1 MADPVQLKVHR
12 CRFVDYT
19 PSPVTA
25 LAFPPLPLPNP
36 KGKKTASRHPTTF
49 GALVVGHS
57 NGNIDICEWTG
68 RDEQTQSP
76 QAWVVRKTIVGTYPS
91 KVDSLA
97 LVIRHPDLL
106 EDDQVPSI
114 SDLRLFSSGG
124 GNELV
129 EWDMNRGCIRRTINS
144 QGGAIWSIAANPS
157 SSQLAL
163 ACEDGTVRIL
173 SLAHDTLTHHRRF
186 DRVKSR
192 ILSLA
197 WGPPIPRKPTPK
209 KAAASSSNSDSD
221 DSSDEEEEDAWSD
234 SWLITGCSDSSL
246 RKWDLKTGRVIDR
259 MGVDR
264 LRGERTLVWTVGVLG
279 DGTIISGDS
288 LGAVKF
294 WDSRT
299 CTQLQSFRA
308 HGADVLCHAIG
319 PNGTT
324 VFTSGVDQK
333 VAQFTLVRAS
343 APGKDAEV
351 QSQWVQT
358 RARRLHSHDVRA
370 LAMWPPHVCL
380 PPALRRPQPSGIAPV
395 LASGGLDMNVVLT
408 PAATASATVTKVVNP
423 LATSVDVTF
432 EEAYQRRLAYPAT
445 AAVRVA
451 PQARLVA
458 CMRDA
463 ALTLWRI
470 LNKQDV
476 PADELPVPPD
486 SDADNWEKVL
496 EMDFNVETNLLAHA
510 VSSDGRWLAVSDLY
524 ETKLFR
530 LQEGEKGAV
539 TPRRVRDFAT
549 MLAGHL
555 PPSHGSTGAQALVF
569 TPDSSKLVL
578 SSALGS
584 YVLVVDL
591 GGQDGVPRVLRR
603 FDHHVSRTYA
613 LRDAVKR
620 QGAEEDVDMADGDND
635 SGIEL
640 PSTSSTTVP
649 SVHRLAV
656 SPDGQWLATSDDHA
670 QTHIFNLDS
679 LHHHCTLPSFP
690 HPAQSIAFSHAHPAL
705 LLLAFPDNTLEFFDA
720 EARAFPG
727 WAQDL
732 AAHIPRRLAG
742 AHDPVLG
749 VTFPPQGKD
758 QYALLW
764 GSTWL
769 AKLDLGAA
777 RPRVRRKR
785 RRESRGAAKAEQ
797 EAKEKGDRT
806 DIAAEAAGAEP
817 EEEDERRERDFRM
830 ITHYRPVLHVD
841 FLDSGELVVVERPLV
856 DVLALLPPA
865 YYKSKYGAS

>member
-1 MADPVQLKVHR
+1 MADPVHLKVHR

-19 PSPVTA
+19 PSAVTA

-36 KGKKTASRHPTTF
+36 KGKKAAKQPTNF

-68 RDEQTQSP
+68 RDQQTQSP
-76 QAWVVRKTIVGTYPS
+76 QAWVVRKTIAGTYPS
-91 KVDSLA
+91 KVDALA
-97 LVIRHPDLL
+97 LVIRYPDLL
-106 EDDQVPSI
+106 EDDQVSSI
-114 SDLRLFSSGG
+114 TDLRLFSSGG

-173 SLAHDTLTHHRRF
+173 SLANDTLTHHRRF

-192 ILSLA
+192 ILSIA
-197 WGPPIPRKPTPK
+197 WGPPIPRKQTAPRKPATAP
-209 KAAASSSNSDSD
+209 SSDE
-221 DSSDEEEEDAWSD
+221 SSDEEDMEDLWSD
-234 SWLITGCSDSSL
+234 SWLVTGCSDSSL
-246 RKWDLKTGRVIDR
+246 RKWDAKTGRVVDR
-259 MGVDR
+259 MGVDK

-279 DGTIISGDS
+279 DGTILSGDS
-288 LGAVKF
+288 LGMVKF
-294 WDSRT
+294 WDPRT

-319 PNGTT
+319 PDGAT

-333 VAQFTLVRAS
+333 VAQFTRVRAS
-343 APGKDAEV
+343 APGADAADV

-370 LAMWPPHVCL
+370 LAMWPSHVCL
-380 PPALRRPQPSGIAPV
+380 PTALRRPAPSGIAPV

-408 PAATASATVTKVVNP
+408 PAAPASATVSKVVNP

-432 EEAYQRRLAYPAT
+432 EEAYQRRLAYPASG
-445 AAVRVA
+445 AVRVA
-451 PQARLVA
+451 PHARLVA

-470 LNKQDV
+470 LKQEVPVDEA
-476 PADELPVPPD
+476 PADD
-486 SDADNWEKVL
+486 SESWEKVL
-496 EMDFNVETNLLAHA
+496 EMDLNVNTNMVAHA
-510 VSSDGRWLAVSDLY
+510 ISGDGRWLAVSDLY

-530 LQEGEKGAV
+530 LDTSEKGAIS
-539 TPRRVRDFAT
+539 PRRVRDFANT
-549 MLAGHL
+549 LAAHL
-555 PPSHGSTGAQALVF
+555 PPSHGSTGGLAFTF
-569 TPDSSKLVL
+569 TPDSSKLVM

-584 YVLVVDL
+584 YVLVIDL
-591 GGQDGVPRVLRR
+591 GGVDGVPRVLRR
-603 FDHHVSRTYA
+603 FDHHLSRTYA
-613 LRDAVKR
+613 LRDVLKR
-620 QGAEEDVDMADGDND
+620 QGAEETGDVDMADGDND
-635 SGIEL
+635 SGIDL
-640 PSTSSTTVP
+640 PSSSSSRIPAVQ
-649 SVHRLAV
+649 RLAV

-679 LHHHCTLPSFP
+679 IQHHCTLPSFGR
-690 HPAQSIAFSHAHPAL
+690 PAQAIAFDSTQSGL
-705 LLLAFPDNTLEFFDA
+705 LLLAFPDNALEFYDV
-720 EARAFPG
+720 EARAFPA
-727 WAQDL
+727 WAQEL
-732 AAHIPRRLAG
+732 AAHLPKRLAG

-749 VTFPPQGKD
+749 VSFPPQTAGSH
-758 QYALLW
+758 YAFLW

-769 AKLDLGAA
+769 AKLDLGTAQ
-777 RPRVRRKR
+777 PRVRRKR
-785 RRESRGAAKAEQ
+785 RRESRGGAKQEKAED
-797 EAKEKGDRT
+797 EKEVKEG
-806 DIAAEAAGAEP
+806 EGVEG

-830 ITHYRPVLHVD
+830 VTHYRPVLHVD
-841 FLDSGELVVVERPLV
+841 YLESGELVVVERPLV

-865 YYKSKYGAS
+865 YFKHRYGAS

>member
-1 MADPVQLKVHR
+1 MADAVQLKVHR

-36 KGKKTASRHPTTF
+36 KGKKAATGQSARF
-49 GALVVGHS
+49 GTLVVGHS
-57 NGNIDICEWTG
+57 NGNIDVCEWTG
-68 RDEQTQSP
+68 RDEQQTQSP

-106 EDDQVPSI
+106 EDDHVPCI

-129 EWDMNRGCIRRTINS
+129 EWDPNRGCIRRTINS

-173 SLAHDTLTHHRRF
+173 SLAHDTLTHLRRF
-186 DRVKSR
+186 DRVKAR

-197 WGPPIPRKPTPK
+197 WGPPIPRKAAMAK
-209 KAAASSSNSDSD
+209 KAAKPPADSD
-221 DSSDEEEEDAWSD
+221 DSSDDSSDDEDEDAWSD
-234 SWLITGCSDSSL
+234 SWLVTGCSDSSL
-246 RKWDLKTGRVIDR
+246 RKWDAKTGRVVDR
-259 MGVDR
+259 MGVDK
-264 LRGERTLVWTVGVLG
+264 LRNERTLVWTVGVLG

-288 LGAVKF
+288 LGIVKF
-294 WDSRT
+294 WDART

-319 PNGTT
+319 PDGTT

-343 APGKDAEV
+343 APGADAAV
-351 QSQWVQT
+351 QSQWVQA

-370 LAMWPPHVCL
+370 LAIWPPHVCL
-380 PPALRRPQPSGIAPV
+380 PPALRRPAPSGIAPV

-408 PAATASATVTKVVNP
+408 PAAAASATIAKVVNP
-423 LATSVDVTF
+423 LATSVDATF
-432 EEAYQRRLAYPAT
+432 EEAYQRRLAYPAS

-451 PQARLVA
+451 PHARLVA

-470 LNKQDV
+470 LKQDV
-476 PADELPVPPD
+476 PTDEAPATD
-486 SDADNWEKVL
+486 GADNWEKVL
-496 EMDFNVETNLLAHA
+496 EMELNVDTNLLAHA

-530 LQEGEKGAV
+530 LQPGEKGALA
-539 TPRRVRDFAT
+539 PRRVRDFAGT
-549 MLAGHL
+549 LAGHL
-555 PPSHGSTGAQALVF
+555 PPAHGSTGALALAF

-578 SSALGS
+578 SAALGS

-591 GGQDGVPRVLRR
+591 GGEDGAPRVLRR

-620 QGAEEDVDMADGDND
+620 QGAEGDVEMADGDED

-640 PSTSSTTVP
+640 PAASSSAVP
-649 SVHRLAV
+649 AVQRLAV

-670 QTHIFNLDS
+670 QTHIFNLDAI
-679 LHHHCTLPSFP
+679 HHHCTLPSFGR
-690 HPAQSIAFSHAHPAL
+690 PAQAIAFDTAQPAL
-705 LLLAFPDNTLEFFDA
+705 LLLAFPDNTLEFYDV
-720 EARAFPG
+720 EARAFPA

-732 AAHIPRRLAG
+732 AAHLPRRLAG

-749 VTFPPQGKD
+749 VAFPPPAAGAPH
-758 QYALLW
+758 YALLW

-785 RRESRGAAKAEQ
+785 RREATQDARAPEG
-797 EAKEKGDRT
+797 G
-806 DIAAEAAGAEP
+806 

-830 ITHYRPVLHVD
+830 VTHYRPVLQVD